1 MTQPQLSSFEIIG
14 FNGEQ
19 NVKIN
24 FYENKKVLIAENGS
38 GKTTILNILYLC
50 LMNKMEKLKEYS
62 FEECILTF
70 QSGQTS
76 SIKAIDLQKINGNTK
91 NFRKRKISN
100 KDGIKIINFINA
112 INVISEYIFENKG
125 RNFFEIFMIEYFV
138 LLNNYQ
144 GILPENKILDFLI
157 KHLQDDRV
165 VPIKIFG
172 SLEILSS
179 ITKEDLNSIYIF
191 LQEDNYDGD
200 ILVGTQAIHYSMV
213 KNLLNEEVQLLV
225 LKNLRR
231 FHQKNNK
238 DDASNKNLIEDIIF
252 LPTYRRIERE
262 LDELFLGDTILREDS
277 NVNFGFH
284 DVLSLFKM
292 IQKNIENY
300 RNDNLSELNHKIMYA
315 IIENK
320 KTINSRKVK
329 LGNEESDFYNILKLL
344 GKNTSKNNNKN
355 LLLFL
360 DKFANIYESIEKI
373 NKDIDKFIKVCNK
386 YLENKYF
393 VYDESNFE
401 IKVNLKT
408 NNKSINLSSLSLGEK
423 QIVSLFARL
432 YLDHLSNLD
441 LSNSKE
447 RKYWIIFDEPELSL
461 SMRWQRML
469 LEDIWNSGRCGF
481 LFATTHSP
489 FIFDNE
495 FKFYTSHINECLTE
509 L

>member
-1 MTQPQLSSFEIIG
+1 MKKPQLSSFEIIG

-24 FYENKKVLIAENGS
+24 FYENRKVLIAENGS
-38 GKTTILNILYLC
+38 GKTTILNMLYLC
-50 LMNKMEKLKEYS
+50 LTNKLDKLKEYD
-62 FEECILTF
+62 FKECILTF
-70 QSGQTS
+70 QSSQKS
-76 SIKAIDLQKINGNTK
+76 SIKAIDLQKINGDTK

-125 RNFFEIFMIEYFV
+125 RNFFEIFMMEYFV

-144 GILPENKILDFLI
+144 GILPENKILDLLI
-157 KHLQDDRV
+157 SLLQDDGAI
-165 VPIKIFG
+165 PIKVFG
-172 SLEILSS
+172 SIEILSS
-179 ITKEDLNSIYIF
+179 ITKEDLNNIYIL
-191 LQEDNYDGD
+191 LQEDKYDGN
-200 ILVGTQAIHYSMV
+200 ILVGAQAIHYNIV
-213 KNLLNEEVQLLV
+213 KNLLNEDVQLLV
-225 LKNLRR
+225 LRNLRR

-238 DDASNKNLIEDIIF
+238 DDTFNKKLIKDIIF

-262 LDELFLGDTILREDS
+262 LDELFLGDAILREDS

-300 RNDNLSELNHKIMYA
+300 RDDKLSELNNEIMYA

-320 KTINSRKVK
+320 KSIKSRKGK
-329 LGNEESDFYNILKLL
+329 LNNEEYGLDDILKFVRENL
-344 GKNTSKNNNKN
+344 SKKNNKN
-355 LLLFL
+355 SLLSL
-360 DKFANIYESIEKI
+360 DGFANIYKSIEKI
-373 NKDIDKFIKVCNK
+373 NKDIDKFIQVCNK

-393 VYDESNFE
+393 VYDKSNFE
-401 IKVNLKT
+401 IKVHLKT
-408 NNKSINLSSLSLGEK
+408 NDKLINLSSLSLGEK

-432 YLDHLSNLD
+432 HLNHLSNPD
-441 LSNSKE
+441 LSNSEE

-461 SMRWQRML
+461 SMGWQRML
-469 LEDIWNSGRCGF
+469 LEDIWNSGRCSF
-481 LFATTHSP
+481 LFVTTHSP
-489 FIFDNE
+489 FIFDND
-495 FKFYTSHINECLTE
+495 FKYYTAHINECLTE